1 MRVLNDILNKGTAKN
16 KLQSPQAQE
25 QTQQA
30 EQSKEQPNGQVAL
43 PDTLGDIKLPEPTVD
58 ILPKEEAA
66 PLDFS
71 KAKLAKH
78 KDIPEPAPIKS
89 WLDPVDPITRAEER
103 EKLATKAAEGNQGDE
118 QEEETPERMTFRE
131 MAERL
136 YAADAPDPEEEEK
149 ERKRAKSRAI
159 IAAIGDG
166 ISSLANLHFTNKYA
180 PNIDQHPM
188 LTGKARERWDNWQK
202 AYKDRVEKYNAAMLR
217 AEKADQDVDMQEREL
232 ARKEAAD
239 AAKAAREAEK
249 LERDWNI
256 KCADLKIKFQNA
268 KTKEDAEKF
277 KKELGEKEHE
287 RKKAA
292 DAARA
297 AAQREANATRRA
309 QAADTAAY
317 HRGRLALER
326 AKINK
331 SGGSGKKGSG
341 SGSGGSGGGKLKSYL
356 SGKYFSIGRAEKLS
370 KQELNAIYQYGVR
383 VGWINTKNQKTVN
396 DAIKKRKGV
405 EEAMLYVIGKMPSW
419 TPQAKQFLIDNYG
432 YTEVNNGKRGGF
444 KHTGKSGKNL
454 NLR

>member
-30 EQSKEQPNGQVAL
+30 EQPKEQPNGQVAL
-43 PDTLGDIKLPEPTVD
+43 PDTLDDIKLPEPTVD
-58 ILPKEEAA
+58 ILPKEEAT

-103 EKLATKAAEGNQGDE
+103 EKLAAKVAEGNQGGE

-188 LTGKARERWDNWQK
+188 LTEKARDRWDNWQK

-239 AAKAAREAEK
+239 AAKAARDAEK
-249 LERDWNI
+249 LVNDWNI
-256 KCADLKIKFQNA
+256 KCADLQIKFKNA
-268 KTKEDAEKF
+268 KTKEEAEKF
-277 KKELGEKEHE
+277 KKLLGEKEHE

-297 AAQREANATRRA
+297 AAQREANAIRA
-309 QAADTAAY
+309 KQAADTAAY
-317 HRGRLALER
+317 RRGLLALAR
-326 AKINK
+326 AKNNR
-331 SGGSGKKGSG
+331 SGGSG
-341 SGSGGSGGGKLKSYL
+341 GGGKLKSYL

-432 YTEVNNGKRGGF
+432 YVDVNNGKRGGF
-444 KHTGKSGKNL
+444 KYTGKSGKNL

>member
-30 EQSKEQPNGQVAL
+30 EQPKEQPNGQVAL
-43 PDTLGDIKLPEPTVD
+43 PDTLDDIKLPEPTVD
-58 ILPKEEAA
+58 ILPKEEAT

-103 EKLATKAAEGNQGDE
+103 EELAAKAAKGNQGGE

-188 LTGKARERWDNWQK
+188 LTEKAKERWDNWQK

-239 AAKAAREAEK
+239 AAKAARDAEK
-249 LERDWNI
+249 LVNDWNI
-256 KCADLKIKFQNA
+256 KCADLQIKFKNA
-268 KTKEDAEKF
+268 KTKEEAEKF
-277 KKELGEKEHE
+277 KKLLGEKEHE

-297 AAQREANATRRA
+297 AAQREANAIRA
-309 QAADTAAY
+309 KQAADTAAY
-317 HRGRLALER
+317 RRGLLALAR
-326 AKINK
+326 AKNNR
-331 SGGSGKKGSG
+331 SGGSGKKGS
-341 SGSGGSGGGKLKSYL
+341 SSGGGKIKYYL
-356 SGKYFSIGRAEKLS
+356 GGKHYSLGRQNALS
-370 KQELNAIYQYGVR
+370 EQEIDAIYSYGVAA
-383 VGWINTKNQKTVN
+383 GWIDRNNQNNVKYKLQSKL
-396 DAIKKRKGV
+396 D
-405 EEAMLYVIGKMPSW
+405 VIGKMPNY
-419 TPQAKQFLIDNYG
+419 TPQAKQFLMDNYG
-432 YTEVNNGKRGGF
+432 FVDVNNGKRGGF
-444 KHTGKSGKNL
+444 KHTGKRGKNL

>member
-16 KLQSPQAQE
+16 QLQSPQG
-25 QTQQA
+25 QA
-30 EQSKEQPNGQVAL
+30 EQSKEQPNKQVAL
-43 PDTLGDIKLPEPTVD
+43 PDASDDIKLPEPTVD
-58 ILPKEEAA
+58 ILPKAEATQ
-66 PLDFS
+66 LDFS

-103 EKLATKAAEGNQGDE
+103 EELAAKAAEGNQGGE
-118 QEEETPERMTFRE
+118 QEEETPKRMTFRE

-136 YAADAPDPEEEEK
+136 YTADAPDPEEEER

-159 IAAIGDG
+159 ISAIGDG

-188 LTGKARERWDNWQK
+188 LTEKARERWDNWQK

-239 AAKAAREAEK
+239 AAKAARDAEK
-249 LERDWNI
+249 LVNDWNI
-256 KCADLKIKFQNA
+256 KCADLQIKFKNA
-268 KTKEDAEKF
+268 KTKEEAEKF
-277 KKELGEKEHE
+277 KKLLGEKEHE

-297 AAQREANATRRA
+297 AAQREANAIRA
-309 QAADTAAY
+309 KQAADTAAY
-317 HRGRLALER
+317 RRGLLALAR
-326 AKINK
+326 AKNNR
-331 SGGSGKKGSG
+331 SGGSGKKGS
-341 SGSGGSGGGKLKSYL
+341 SSGGGKIKYYL
-356 SGKYFSIGRAEKLS
+356 GGKHYSLGRQNALS
-370 KQELNAIYQYGVR
+370 EQEIDAIYSYGVAA
-383 VGWINTKNQKTVN
+383 GWIDKINQNNVKYKLQSKL
-396 DAIKKRKGV
+396 D
-405 EEAMLYVIGKMPSW
+405 VIGKMPNY
-419 TPQAKQFLIDNYG
+419 TPQSKQFLIDNYG
-432 YTEVNNGKRGGF
+432 FVDVNNGKRGGF

>member
-30 EQSKEQPNGQVAL
+30 EQPKEQPNGQVAL
-43 PDTLGDIKLPEPTVD
+43 PDTLDDIKLPEPTVD
-58 ILPKEEAA
+58 ILPKEEAT

-103 EKLATKAAEGNQGDE
+103 EKLAAKVAEGNQGDE
-118 QEEETPERMTFRE
+118 QKEEAPERMTFRE

-188 LTGKARERWDNWQK
+188 LTEKARERWDNWQK

-239 AAKAAREAEK
+239 AAKAARDAEK
-249 LERDWNI
+249 LANDWNI
-256 KCADLKIKFQNA
+256 KCADLQIKFKNA
-268 KTKEDAEKF
+268 KTKEEAEKF
-277 KKELGEKEHE
+277 KKLLGEKEHE

-309 QAADTAAY
+309 QAAETAAY

-341 SGSGGSGGGKLKSYL
+341 SGSGKKGSSSGGGKIKYYL
-356 SGKYFSIGRAEKLS
+356 GGKHYSLGRQYALS
-370 KQELNAIYQYGVR
+370 EQEIDAIYSYGVAA
-383 VGWINTKNQKTVN
+383 GWIDKNNQNNVKYKLQSKL
-396 DAIKKRKGV
+396 D
-405 EEAMLYVIGKMPSW
+405 VIGKMPNY
-419 TPQAKQFLIDNYG
+419 TPQSKQFLIDNYG
-432 YTEVNNGKRGGF
+432 FVDVNNGKRGGF

>member
-16 KLQSPQAQE
+16 QVQGPQAQE

-30 EQSKEQPNGQVAL
+30 EHSKEPPKEQVAL

-58 ILPKEEAA
+58 ILPKEAAA

-78 KDIPEPAPIKS
+78 KDIPEPTPIKT
-89 WLDPVDPITRAEER
+89 WLDPVDPITRAKER
-103 EKLATKAAEGNQGDE
+103 EELAAKATEGNQGGE
-118 QEEETPERMTFRE
+118 QEAETPGRMTFRE
-131 MAERL
+131 MTERL
-136 YAADAPDPEEEEK
+136 YAADAPDPEEEER

-159 IAAIGDG
+159 MSAIGDG
-166 ISSLANLHFTNKYA
+166 ISSLANLYFTNKYA

-188 LTGKARERWDNWQK
+188 LTGKAKERWDNWQK

-217 AEKADQDVDMQEREL
+217 ADKADQDVAMQEREL

-239 AAKAAREAEK
+239 AAKEAREAEK
-249 LERDWNI
+249 LVNDWNI
-256 KCADLKIKFQNA
+256 KCADLQIKLQNA

-297 AAQREANATRRA
+297 AAQREANATRRMQVA
-309 QAADTAAY
+309 ERAAY

-326 AKINK
+326 AKMNR
-331 SGGSGKKGSG
+331 GG
-341 SGSGGSGGGKLKSYL
+341 GSGGSGGGKLKSYL

-370 KQELNAIYQYGVR
+370 KQELSAIYQYGVR

-396 DAIKKRKGV
+396 DAINKRKGV

>member
-16 KLQSPQAQE
+16 QLQSPQG
-25 QTQQA
+25 QA
-30 EQSKEQPNGQVAL
+30 EQSKEQPNEQVAL
-43 PDTLGDIKLPEPTVD
+43 PDTSDDIKLPEPTVD
-58 ILPKEEAA
+58 ILPKEEAT

-103 EKLATKAAEGNQGDE
+103 EELAAKAAKGNQGGE
-118 QEEETPERMTFRE
+118 QEEEKERMTFRE

-188 LTGKARERWDNWQK
+188 LTEKAKERWDNWQK

-239 AAKAAREAEK
+239 AAKAARDAEK
-249 LERDWNI
+249 LANDWNI
-256 KCADLKIKFQNA
+256 KCADLQIKFKNA
-268 KTKEDAEKF
+268 KTKEEAEKF

-309 QAADTAAY
+309 QAAETAAY

-326 AKINK
+326 ARFNK
-331 SGGSGKKGSG
+331 SGGSGGS
-341 SGSGGSGGGKLKSYL
+341 GKLKSYL
-356 SGKYFSIGRAEKLS
+356 SGKYFSIGRAENLS
-370 KQELNAIYQYGVR
+370 KPEMYAIYQHGVR
-383 VGWINTKNQKTVN
+383 VGWINTKNQKIVT

-432 YTEVNNGKRGGF
+432 FVDVNNGKRGGF
-444 KHTGKSGKNL
+444 KHTGKRGKNL

>member
-16 KLQSPQAQE
+16 QLQSPQG
-25 QTQQA
+25 QA
-30 EQSKEQPNGQVAL
+30 EQSKEQPNEQVAL
-43 PDTLGDIKLPEPTVD
+43 PDTSDDIKLPEPTVD
-58 ILPKEEAA
+58 ILPKEEAT

-103 EKLATKAAEGNQGDE
+103 EELAAKAAEGNQGGE
-118 QEEETPERMTFRE
+118 QEEETPKRMTFRE

-136 YAADAPDPEEEEK
+136 YAADAPDPEEEER

-188 LTGKARERWDNWQK
+188 LTEKAKERWDNWQK

-239 AAKAAREAEK
+239 AAKAARDAEK
-249 LERDWNI
+249 LVNDWNI
-256 KCADLKIKFQNA
+256 KCADLQIKFKNA
-268 KTKEDAEKF
+268 KTKEEAEKF
-277 KKELGEKEHE
+277 KKLLGKAKLEHQKATDNAKLKIE
-287 RKKAA
+287 RERNAI
-292 DAARA
+292 RA
-297 AAQREANATRRA
+297 K

-317 HRGRLALER
+317 RRGRLALER

-331 SGGSGKKGSG
+331 SGGSGKKGSS
-341 SGSGGSGGGKLKSYL
+341 SGSGKIKYYLGGKHYSLGRQNAL
-356 SGKYFSIGRAEKLS
+356 SE
-370 KQELNAIYQYGVR
+370 QEIDAIYSYGVAA
-383 VGWINTKNQKTVN
+383 GWIDRNNQNNVKYKLQSKL
-396 DAIKKRKGV
+396 D
-405 EEAMLYVIGKMPSW
+405 VIGKMPNY

-432 YTEVNNGKRGGF
+432 FVDVNNGKRGGF

>member
-16 KLQSPQAQE
+16 QLQSPQG
-25 QTQQA
+25 QA
-30 EQSKEQPNGQVAL
+30 EQSKEQPNEQVAL
-43 PDTLGDIKLPEPTVD
+43 PDTSDDIKLPEPTVD
-58 ILPKEEAA
+58 ILPKEEAT

-103 EKLATKAAEGNQGDE
+103 EELAAKAAKGNQGGE

-188 LTGKARERWDNWQK
+188 LTEKARERWDNWQK

-239 AAKAAREAEK
+239 AAKAARDAEK
-249 LERDWNI
+249 LVNDWNI
-256 KCADLKIKFQNA
+256 KCADLQIKFKNA
-268 KTKEDAEKF
+268 KTKEEAEKL
-277 KKELGEKEHE
+277 KILLGEKEHE

-297 AAQREANATRRA
+297 AAQREANAIRRM
-309 QAADTAAY
+309 QAAETAAY

-326 AKINK
+326 AKNN
-331 SGGSGKKGSG
+331 SSSGSGKKGS
-341 SGSGGSGGGKLKSYL
+341 SSGGGKIKYYL
-356 SGKYFSIGRAEKLS
+356 GGKHYSLGRQNALS
-370 KQELNAIYQYGVR
+370 EQEIDAIYSYGVAA
-383 VGWINTKNQKTVN
+383 GWIDRNNQNNVKYKLQSKL
-396 DAIKKRKGV
+396 D
-405 EEAMLYVIGKMPSW
+405 VIGKMPNY
-419 TPQAKQFLIDNYG
+419 TPQSKQFLIDNYG
-432 YTEVNNGKRGGF
+432 FVDVNNGKRGGF
-444 KHTGKSGKNL
+444 KHTGKRGKNL